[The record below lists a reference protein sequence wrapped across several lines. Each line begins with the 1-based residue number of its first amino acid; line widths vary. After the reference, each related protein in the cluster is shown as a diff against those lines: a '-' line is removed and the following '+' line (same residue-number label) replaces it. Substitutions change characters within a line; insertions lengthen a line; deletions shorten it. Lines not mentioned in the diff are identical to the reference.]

1 MTGESH
7 MAALAAAPS
16 IETAAF
22 VADLEAKLALLPAS
36 HEVDV
41 AVSRA
46 ARAAGRGA
54 LPSGGPLDGAE
65 WRPAPVPAGRVR
77 VSLPDGPPR
86 GVYMHVHGGGWTFGE
101 PEQYDRWNIRLAR
114 AAQVAVV
121 SAPYRLAPESV
132 WPACADDVEAAALW
146 LAAEAG
152 AAFGAEGL
160 VIGGESAGAHL
171 AAVTL
176 LRLRA
181 RGLGGRFAGVI
192 LNYGVFDLRMTPSM
206 AAWGARKL
214 VLSTPTVDWFIDN
227 LTAGDR
233 SLRADPALSPLL
245 ADLSGLPPALM
256 QVGTSDPL
264 LDDTTFI
271 AARLAAAGVAVDLRV
286 HPGGVHGFDM
296 FDLELAIA
304 RDAHAAS
311 AAFLR
316 ARFS

>member
-1 MTGESH
+1 MTGARH
-7 MAALAAAPS
+7 LAALAAPPAP
-16 IETAAF
+16 ETAAF
-22 VADLEAKLALLPAS
+22 VAALEAKLADLPAS
-36 HEVDV
+36 HEVEV

-46 ARAAGRGA
+46 ARAAGQGV
-54 LPSGGPLDGAE
+54 LPPGGPLDSAS

-86 GVYMHVHGGGWTFGE
+86 GVYLHVHGGGWTFGE
-101 PEQYDRWNIRLAR
+101 PEQYDLWNGRLAQ

-121 SAPYRLAPESV
+121 SVPYRLAPEHV
-132 WPACADDVEAAALW
+132 WPACADDAEAAALW
-146 LAAEAG
+146 LAD
-152 AAFGAEGL
+152 AAQALFGVQGL
-160 VIGGESAGAHL
+160 AIGGESAGAHL

-181 RGLGGRFAGVI
+181 RGLGDRFAGA
-192 LNYGVFDLRMTPSM
+192 LFNYGVFDLRMTPSM
-206 AAWGARKL
+206 AAWGPRKL
-214 VLSTPTVDWFIDN
+214 VLSTPTVDWFTDN
-227 LTAGDR
+227 LTGGDR
-233 SLRADPALSPLL
+233 ALRADPALSPLL
-245 ADLSGLPPALM
+245 ADLKGLPPALM

-264 LDDTTFI
+264 LDDTTFM

-296 FDLELAIA
+296 FDLAIA
-304 RDAHAAS
+304 RDAQAAG